1 MQADVTLGVII
12 AALAPPFGAAIIILF
27 CLQSYV
33 SLHIGQYNCIIDTY
47 NRMLHKKEK
56 SVFTYTLSAA
66 LSSVLACMF
75 AFYQSG
81 MLRLTTSS
89 MLHAHPITL
98 STIAISTPINIAGDG
113 VGTKYRL
120 VRLAPELALQALHL
134 CKRKMLIAISSL
146 MFLMPCLYSLAGNHY
161 KKENTR

>member
-56 SVFTYTLSAA
+56 SVLE
-66 LSSVLACMF
+66 SVPD
-75 AFYQSG
+75 YS
-81 MLRLTTSS
+81 
-89 MLHAHPITL
+89 L
-98 STIAISTPINIAGDG
+98 STTLPTYACTLPIRHAPTHYLLLAACPSCPLFHHIDAYQYSVRWDG
-113 VGTKYRL
+113 WKYRS
-120 VRLAPELALQALHL
+120 VRLAPELVLQALHL

-146 MFLMPCLYSLAGNHY
+146 TFLMPCLYSLAG
-161 KKENTR
+161 EPL

>member
-1 MQADVTLGVII
+1 MNTREGYSMQADVTLGVII

-56 SVFTYTLSAA
+56 SVFRYTL
-66 LSSVLACMF
+66 LA
-75 AFYQSG
+75 
-81 MLRLTTSS
+81 
-89 MLHAHPITL
+89 TL
-98 STIAISTPINIAGDG
+98 STCACVLPNRHAPAHNLLHAACPPHRPLHSHYIDTYQYSSDDG
-113 VGTKYRL
+113 ADAKYRL
-120 VRLAPELALQALHL
+120 VRPAPEQALHALHL

-146 MFLMPCLYSLAGNHY
+146 MFLMPCLYSLAG
-161 KKENTR
+161 ETL

>member
-33 SLHIGQYNCIIDTY
+33 SLHSGQYNCIIDTY

-56 SVFTYTLSAA
+56 SVHLKT
-66 LSSVLACMF
+66 LSSVLSTCACILPIRH
-75 AFYQSG
+75 APAHN
-81 MLRLTTSS
+81 L
-89 MLHAHPITL
+89 LHAACPPHHPFHLT
-98 STIAISTPINIAGDG
+98 ISTYINIAGDG
-113 VGTKYRL
+113 VDAKYRL
-120 VRLAPELALQALHL
+120 VRPAPKLALQALHL

-146 MFLMPCLYSLAGNHY
+146 TFLMPCLYSLAG
-161 KKENTR
+161 EPL